1 MVLGAVRIR
10 RLCPRLLLTVEGS
23 PIDWQS
29 NYIFFSSSSLKCL
42 DLMGKSMQA
51 KPCIIGTSL
60 GTYIYPSTCIW
71 SDWATQLFFRIPL
84 PLVIASILASSVRS
98 FFFSLLFSIC
108 LPRSNIYRCN
118 LSVVDYYFFSNQNSF
133 TRVYTVYSRIVFS
146 LTRV

>member
-60 GTYIYPSTCIW
+60 GTYIYPSTCI
-71 SDWATQLFFRIPL
+71 
-84 PLVIASILASSVRS
+84 
-98 FFFSLLFSIC
+98 
-108 LPRSNIYRCN
+108 
-118 LSVVDYYFFSNQNSF
+118 
-133 TRVYTVYSRIVFS
+133 
-146 LTRV
+146 